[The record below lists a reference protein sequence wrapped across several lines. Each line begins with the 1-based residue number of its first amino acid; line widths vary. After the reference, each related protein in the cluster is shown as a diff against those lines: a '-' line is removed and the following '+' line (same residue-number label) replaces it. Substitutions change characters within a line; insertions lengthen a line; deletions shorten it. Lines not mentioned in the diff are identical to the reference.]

1 MELKDYQRRA
11 LDALRVF
18 LDAAAVRPHDVA
30 YAAACAIGEPGAYQ
44 AFYRPLAGLPDSPYC
59 CLRLPTG
66 GGKTLL
72 ASHAIGVARDTY
84 LDRRYP
90 VVLWLVPS
98 TTIAD
103 QTLGALKQPHHPY
116 RQALEA
122 AFGGAVRVIG
132 VDERRQLRPQDL
144 ADAATVIVSTVQ
156 SFRVNNVADRNV
168 YRDDEELEPHFAELA
183 SAGDLARHED
193 GPRRGKV
200 IASFA
205 NLLKL
210 HRPMLIVDEAHN
222 FTSTLSADTI
232 QRIAPAC
239 IVEFTATPVRSNVI
253 VSATAAEL
261 KAADMIKLPIH
272 LSQHGSWQA
281 AIAHAVDN
289 RAWLEGI
296 AASDGG
302 GIRPIALYQA
312 QPAREGAEA
321 TVEVVRRHLI
331 DDCRIPEDLIAV
343 ATGNQRELDGIDLFD
358 PACTIEHVITVDAL
372 KEGWDCSFAY
382 VFCSLANIRSDRSV
396 EQLLGRV
403 LRMPFATRR
412 SSEEL
417 NRAYAH
423 VSEKNFFEAAEGL
436 KDRLTAMGF
445 DERTALEAIVEQ
457 PESFEWG
464 QDTTLFTP
472 PAPPVLRV
480 AERPDQSGWTPEMVA
495 ATRIVDDG
503 AGIAITFDG
512 DAPDAVMREVAVA
525 VETPAAAVEAFI
537 VQRAAA
543 LSPAEKG
550 EVLTLP
556 RLAIER
562 DGQIEIVFP
571 ETLVDVGGWDLR
583 QVDTSLPDFALTDRP
598 DTFEMDVDGDALI
611 YHRIE
616 AHGELALDDATDWDV
631 ATLSRWLDRTT
642 RQRDVAQPIFL
653 EYCRRVVEGVAERI
667 PLAQLVRGKY
677 ALRRAIIA
685 RVAQL
690 RREAGERGVQLLL
703 DDIAPVLALGEN
715 GFSFSKAGY
724 DPRTPYV
731 GPWRPNKHLFAQVG
745 DLRHG
750 GEEWMAAVAIDDHPA
765 VHRWVRN
772 VDRTAWSYA
781 LPTSTDLFYPDFVA
795 ELDDG
800 RKLIVEYKGAD
811 RTDNAD
817 SREKR
822 NIGARLQEVSG
833 GTVVFLW
840 AEKEREGG
848 VARQIDAAIESCAPV
863 PRSNRPTDP

>member
-1 MELKDYQRRA
+1 MDLKDYQRRA
-11 LDALRVF
+11 LAALRTF
-18 LDAAAVRPHDVA
+18 LSEAAIRPHAQA
-30 YAAACAIGEPGAYQ
+30 YAAACAVGEPGAYQ
-44 AFYRPLAGLPDSPYC
+44 AAYRPLAGLPDVPYC

-72 ASHAIGVARDTY
+72 AGHAIGVARDAY

-90 VVLWLVPS
+90 LVLWLVTS
-98 TTIAD
+98 TTIAE
-103 QTLGALKQPHHPY
+103 QTLGALKKPTHPY

-122 AFGGAVRVIG
+122 SFGGAVRVLSI
-132 VDERRQLRPQDL
+132 DERRQLRPQDMMH
-144 ADAATVIVSTVQ
+144 AATVIVATVQ
-156 SFRVNNVADRNV
+156 SFRVTNVADRNV
-168 YRDDEELEPHFAELA
+168 YRDDEELEPHFAQLTPGA
-183 SAGDLARHED
+183 DLARHED
-193 GPRRGKV
+193 GPRKGKP

-210 HRPMLIVDEAHN
+210 HRPLIIVDEAHN
-222 FTSTLSADTI
+222 FTSTLSSETI
-232 QRIAPAC
+232 QRIAPAAL
-239 IVEFTATPVRSNVI
+239 VEFTATPVRSNVI

-296 AASDGG
+296 AEKDGG

-321 TVEVVRRHLI
+321 TVDVVKRHLI
-331 DDCRIPEDLIAV
+331 EDCRIPEDRIAV
-343 ATGNQRELDGIDLFD
+343 ATGSQRELDGIDLFD

-382 VFCSLANIRSDRSV
+382 VFCSLASIRAGGTV

-423 VSEKNFFEAAEGL
+423 VSERNFFEAAEGL
-436 KDRLTAMGF
+436 KDRLTEMGF

-457 PESFEWG
+457 PETFEWRE
-464 QDTTLFTP
+464 DTTLFTRP
-472 PAPPVLRV
+472 ELPVLRV
-480 AERPDQSGWTPEMVA
+480 QERPDQSGWTPEMVA
-495 ATRIVDDG
+495 ATRIADDG
-503 AGIAITFDG
+503 AGGVAITFDTS
-512 DAPDAVMREVAVA
+512 APDEVLRVVAAAITTPEVTPATA
-525 VETPAAAVEAFI
+525 VEVFI
-537 VQRAAA
+537 AQRAASQ
-543 LSPAEKG
+543 SPAEQG
-550 EVLTLP
+550 EVLNLP

-562 DGQIEIVFP
+562 DGQLEIVFP

-583 QVDTSLPDFALTDRP
+583 TVDTSLPGFALTERP
-598 DTFEMDVDGDALI
+598 DTFEMDVDGDQVT
-611 YHRIE
+611 YHRID
-616 AHGELALDDATDWDV
+616 AHAELALDDATDWDV
-631 ATLSRWLDRTT
+631 AALSRWLDRTT
-642 RQRDVAQPIFL
+642 RQRDVAQPVFL

-685 RVAQL
+685 RVQQL
-690 RREAGERGVQLLL
+690 RHEAGARGVQLLL
-703 DDIAPVLALGEN
+703 GDIAPVLALGEN

-724 DPRTPYV
+724 DPRTPYA
-731 GPWRPNKHLFAQVG
+731 GGWRPRKHLFATVG
-745 DLRHG
+745 DLKHG
-750 GEEWMAAVAIDDHPA
+750 GEEWMAAVQIDDHPA
-765 VHRWVRN
+765 VRYWVRN
-772 VDRTAWSYA
+772 VDRTAWSYS

-795 ELDDG
+795 ELVDG
-800 RKLIVEYKGAD
+800 RKLIIEYKGAD

-822 NIGARLQEVSG
+822 NIGTRLQEVSG
-833 GTVVFLW
+833 GSVLFLW
-840 AEKEREGG
+840 AEGAG
-848 VARQIDAAIESCAPV
+848 SGNVTRQLDAITS
-863 PRSNRPTDP
+863 

>member
-11 LDALRVF
+11 LDALRTF
-18 LDAAAVRPHDVA
+18 LDQAAIRDHAAA
-30 YAAACAIGEPGAYQ
+30 YAAAGAVGEPGAYG
-44 AFYRPLAGLPDSPYC
+44 ATYRPLAGLPGVPYC

-72 ASHAIGVARDTY
+72 AAYPIGIARDTY
-84 LDRRYP
+84 LARRYP
-90 VVLWLVPS
+90 VVLWLVTS
-98 TTIAD
+98 SAIAD
-103 QTLGALKQPHHPY
+103 QTLGALKKIGHPY

-122 AFGGAVRVIG
+122 QFGGAVRVLGI
-132 VDERRQLRPQDL
+132 DERRQLRPQDM
-144 ADAATVIVSTVQ
+144 ADAATVIVATVQ

-168 YRDDEELEPHFAELA
+168 YRDDEELEPHFAALA
-183 SAGDLARHED
+183 PGIDLARHED
-193 GPRRGKV
+193 GPRRGKP

-210 HRPMLIVDEAHN
+210 HRPLVIVDEAHN
-222 FTSTLSADTI
+222 FTSTLSGETFG
-232 QRIAPAC
+232 RLAPAAV
-239 IVEFTATPVRSNVI
+239 VEFTATPVRSNVI

-296 AASDGG
+296 AAKDGG

-321 TVEVVRRHLI
+321 TVDVVKRHLI
-331 DDCRIPEDLIAV
+331 EDCRIPEDRIAV

-358 PACTIEHVITVDAL
+358 PACIIEHVITVDAL

-382 VFCSLANIRSDRSV
+382 VFCSLASIRSGGAV

-403 LRMPFATRR
+403 LRMPSATRR

-423 VSEKNFFEAAEGL
+423 VSERNFFEAAEGL
-436 KDRLTAMGF
+436 KDRLTQMGF

-457 PESFEWG
+457 PETFEWSED
-464 QDTTLFTP
+464 QPLFTRP
-472 PAPPVLRV
+472 ELPLLRV
-480 AERPDQSGWTPEMVA
+480 QERPDQSSWTPEIVA
-495 ATRIVDDG
+495 ATRIADDG
-503 AGIAITFDG
+503 AGGVAITFDTA
-512 DAPDAVMREVAVA
+512 APDTVLREVA
-525 VETPAAAVEAFI
+525 AAVTTETTSPVAAMEAFL
-537 VQRAAA
+537 VQRASS
-543 LSPAEKG
+543 LSPAEQG

-562 DGQIEIVFP
+562 DGQLEIVFP

-583 QVDTSLPDFALTDRP
+583 QVDTSLPGFALTDRP
-598 DTFEMDVDGDALI
+598 DTFEMDVDGDQVV
-611 YHRIE
+611 YSRID
-616 AHGELALDDATDWDV
+616 AAAELALDDATDWDV
-631 ATLSRWLDRTT
+631 AALSRWLDRTT

-653 EYCRRVVEGVAERI
+653 EYCRRVVEGVADRI

-690 RREAGERGVQLLL
+690 RHEAGARGVQLLL
-703 DDIAPVLALGEN
+703 GDIAPVLALGDN
-715 GFSFSKAGY
+715 AFSFSKAGY
-724 DPRTPYV
+724 DPRTPYA
-731 GPWRPNKHLFAQVG
+731 GPWRPRKHLFSQVG
-745 DLRHG
+745 DLKHG

-781 LPTSTDLFYPDFVA
+781 LPTATDQFYPDFVA
-795 ELDDG
+795 ELADG

-817 SREKR
+817 SREKK

-833 GTVVFLW
+833 GGVVFLW
-840 AEKEREGG
+840 AEKDRGGG
-848 VARQIDAAIESCAPV
+848 VTQQLDAAIG
-863 PRSNRPTDP
+863 

>member
-1 MELKDYQRRA
+1 MELKKYQLRA
-11 LDALRVF
+11 LDALRTF
-18 LDAAAVRPHDVA
+18 LDQATIRDHATA
-30 YAAACAIGEPGAYQ
+30 YAAACAVGEPGAYG
-44 AFYRPLAGLPDSPYC
+44 AAYRPLAGLPGEPYC

-72 ASHAIGVARDTY
+72 AAHAIGVARDTY
-84 LDRRYP
+84 LARRYP
-90 VVLWLVPS
+90 VVLWLVTS
-98 TTIAD
+98 TTIAE
-103 QTLGALKQPHHPY
+103 QTLGALKKMGHPY

-122 AFGGAVRVIG
+122 TFGGAVRVHGI
-132 VDERRQLRPQDL
+132 DERRQLRPQDM
-144 ADAATVIVSTVQ
+144 ADAASVIVATVQ
-156 SFRVNNVADRNV
+156 SFRVTNVADRNV
-168 YRDDEELEPHFAELA
+168 YRDDEELEPHFAALP
-183 SAGDLARHED
+183 AGVDLDRHED
-193 GPRRGKV
+193 GPRRGKP

-210 HRPMLIVDEAHN
+210 HRPLVIVDEAHN
-222 FTSTLSADTI
+222 FTSTLSGETFG
-232 QRIAPAC
+232 RLAPAAV
-239 IVEFTATPVRSNVI
+239 VEFTATPVRSNVI

-296 AASDGG
+296 AAKDGG

-321 TVEVVRRHLI
+321 TVEVVKRHLI
-331 DDCRIPEDLIAV
+331 EDCRIPEDRIAV
-343 ATGNQRELDGIDLFD
+343 ATGNQRELNGIDLFD
-358 PACTIEHVITVDAL
+358 PACIIEHVITVDAL

-382 VFCSLANIRSDRSV
+382 VFCSLASIRSGGAV

-423 VSEKNFFEAAEGL
+423 VSEKNFFDAAEGL
-436 KDRLTAMGF
+436 KDRLTEMGC

-457 PESFEWG
+457 PETFEWRED
-464 QDTTLFTP
+464 QPLFTRP
-472 PAPPVLRV
+472 ELPVLHV
-480 AERPDQSGWTPEMVA
+480 QERPDQSGWTAEMVA
-495 ATRIVDDG
+495 ATRIADDG
-503 AGIAITFDG
+503 AGGVAITFDTA
-512 DAPDAVMREVAVA
+512 APDAVLREVAAA
-525 VETPAAAVEAFI
+525 VSTPETTPIAAVEAFL

-543 LSPAEKG
+543 LSPAEQG

-583 QVDTSLPDFALTDRP
+583 QVNTSLPGFALTDRP
-598 DTFEMDVDGDALI
+598 DTFEMDVDGDQVV
-611 YHRIE
+611 YSRID
-616 AHGELALDDATDWDV
+616 AAAELALDDATAWDV
-631 ATLSRWLDRTT
+631 AALSRWLDRTT

-653 EYCRRVVEGVAERI
+653 EYSRRVVEGVAERI

-690 RREAGERGVQLLL
+690 RHAAGARGVQLLL
-703 DDIAPVLALGEN
+703 GDIAPVLALGDN
-715 GFSFSKAGY
+715 GFGFSKAGY
-724 DPRTPYV
+724 DPRTPYA
-731 GPWRPNKHLFAQVG
+731 GPWRPRKHLFSQVG
-745 DLRHG
+745 DLKHG
-750 GEEWMAAVAIDDHPA
+750 GEEWMAAVQIDDHPA
-765 VHRWVRN
+765 VKHWVRN

-781 LPTSTDLFYPDFVA
+781 LPTATDLFYPDFVA
-795 ELDDG
+795 ELIDG

-833 GTVVFLW
+833 GSVVFLW
-840 AEKEREGG
+840 AELDRNGG
-848 VARQIDAAIESCAPV
+848 VARQIDAALGQ
-863 PRSNRPTDP
+863 R

>member
-1 MELKDYQRRA
+1 MELKDYQHRA
-11 LDALRVF
+11 LEALRIF
-18 LDAAAVRPHDVA
+18 LDQAAIRDHAQA
-30 YAAACAIGEPGAYQ
+30 YAAACAIGQPGAYG
-44 AFYRPLAGLPDSPYC
+44 AAYRPLAGLPGVPYC

-72 ASHAIGVARDTY
+72 AAHAIGVARDTY
-84 LDRRYP
+84 LNRRFP
-90 VVLWLVPS
+90 VVLWLVTS

-103 QTLGALKQPHHPY
+103 QTLSALKKPGHPY

-122 AFGGAVRVIG
+122 VFGGAVRVYGI
-132 VDERRQLRPQDL
+132 DERRQLRPQDM

-156 SFRVNNVADRNV
+156 AFRVRNAQDRNV
-168 YRDDEELEPHFAELA
+168 YLDDEELEPHFAALP
-183 SAGDLARHED
+183 AGADVARHED
-193 GPRRGKV
+193 GARRGKP

-205 NLLKL
+205 NLMKL
-210 HRPMLIVDEAHN
+210 HRPLVIVDEAHN
-222 FTSTLSADTI
+222 FTSTLSGETFA
-232 QRIAPAC
+232 RLAPAAV
-239 IVEFTATPVRSNVI
+239 VEFTATPVRSNVI

-272 LSQHGSWQA
+272 LSQHGSWQQ

-296 AASDGG
+296 AAKDGG

-312 QPAREGAEA
+312 QPARDGAEA
-321 TVEVVRRHLI
+321 TVEVVKRHLI
-331 DDCRIPEDLIAV
+331 DDCRIPENRIAM
-343 ATGNQRELDGIDLFD
+343 ATGDQRELDGIDLFD

-382 VFCSLANIRSDRSV
+382 VFCSLASIRSGGAV

-436 KDRLTAMGF
+436 KDRLTEMGF

-457 PESFEWG
+457 PETFDWRE
-464 QDTTLFTP
+464 DEPLFTRP
-472 PAPPVLRV
+472 QLPVLRV
-480 AERPDQSGWTPEMVA
+480 QERPDQRAWTPEMIA
-495 ATRIVDDG
+495 ATRIADDG
-503 AGIAITFDG
+503 DGGVAITFNT
-512 DAPDAVMREVAVA
+512 DAPDDVLREVAA
-525 VETPAAAVEAFI
+525 AITTPDTKPLAAVEAYLAR
-537 VQRAAA
+537 RAET
-543 LSPAEKG
+543 LSPAEQG
-550 EVLTLP
+550 AVLALP

-562 DGQIEIVFP
+562 DGQLEIVFP

-583 QVDTSLPDFALTDRP
+583 RVDTSLPGFALTERP
-598 DTFEMDVDGDALI
+598 DTFEMDVEGDQVV
-611 YHRIE
+611 YSRID
-616 AHGELALDDATDWDV
+616 AAAELALDDATDWDE
-631 ATLSRWLDRTT
+631 AALSRWLDRTT

-667 PLAQLVRGKY
+667 ALPQLVRGKY

-685 RVAQL
+685 RVMQL
-690 RREAGERGVQLLL
+690 RREAGARGVQLLMT
-703 DDIAPVLALGEN
+703 DIAPVLALGEN

-724 DPRTPYV
+724 DPRTPYKP
-731 GPWRPNKHLFAQVG
+731 GYRFKNHLFAQVG
-745 DLRHG
+745 DLKHG
-750 GEEWMAAVAIDDHPA
+750 GEEWQAAVQIDEHPA
-765 VHRWVRN
+765 IKHWVRN

-795 ELDDG
+795 ELKDG

-817 SREKR
+817 SREKK
-822 NIGARLQEVSG
+822 NIGARLQEVSEG
-833 GTVVFLW
+833 KIIFLW
-840 AEKEREGG
+840 AELDRGG
-848 VARQIDAAIESCAPV
+848 SVGRQIDAAIG
-863 PRSNRPTDP
+863 

>member
-1 MELKDYQRRA
+1 MELKDYQLRA
-11 LDALRVF
+11 LHALRTF
-18 LDAAAVRPHDVA
+18 LDQAAIRPHEQA
-30 YAAACAIGEPGAYQ
+30 YAAACAIGEPGAY
-44 AFYRPLAGLPDSPYC
+44 AAAYRPLSGLPDVPYC

-72 ASHAIGVARDTY
+72 GAYAVGIARDTY
-84 LDRRYP
+84 LARRFP
-90 VVLWLVPS
+90 VVLWLVTS
-98 TTIAD
+98 SAIAD
-103 QTLGALKQPHHPY
+103 QTLGALKKPTHPY
-116 RQALEA
+116 RRALEA
-122 AFGGAVRVIG
+122 SFGGAVRVYGI
-132 VDERRQLRPQDL
+132 DERRQLRPQDV
-144 ADAATVIVSTVQ
+144 ADAATVIVATVQ

-168 YRDDEELEPHFAELA
+168 YRDDEELEPHFAALP
-183 SAGDLARHED
+183 AGVDLAGHEE
-193 GPRRGKV
+193 GPRRGKP

-210 HRPMLIVDEAHN
+210 HRPLVIVDEAHN
-222 FTSTLSADTI
+222 FTSTLSGETFG
-232 QRIAPAC
+232 RLGPAAV
-239 IVEFTATPVRSNVI
+239 VEFTATPVRSNVI
-253 VSATAAEL
+253 VSATAAEI
-261 KAADMIKLPIH
+261 KSADMIKLPIH

-281 AIAHAVDN
+281 AIVHAVDN

-296 AASDGG
+296 AAKDGG

-312 QPAREGAEA
+312 MPAREGAEA
-321 TVEVVRRHLI
+321 TVDVVRQHLI
-331 DDCRIPEDLIAV
+331 EDCRIPEDRIAV

-382 VFCSLANIRSDRSV
+382 VFCSLASIRSGGAV

-423 VSEKNFFEAAEGL
+423 VSERNFFEAAEGL
-436 KDRLTAMGF
+436 KDRLTQMGF

-457 PESFEWG
+457 PESFDWTED
-464 QDTTLFTP
+464 QSLFTQP
-472 PAPPVLRV
+472 ELPVLRV
-480 AERPDQSGWTPEMVA
+480 QERPDQSDWTPEMVA
-495 ATRIVDDG
+495 ATRIADDG
-503 AGIAITFDG
+503 EGGVAITFDTT
-512 DAPDAVMREVAVA
+512 APDQVLREVAAAVA
-525 VETPAAAVEAFI
+525 TPEIAPTAAVEAFI

-543 LSPAEKG
+543 LSPAEQG

-562 DGQIEIVFP
+562 DGQFEIVFP

-583 QVDTSLPDFALTDRP
+583 QVDTSLPGFALTDRP
-598 DTFEMDVDGDALI
+598 DTFEMDVDGDQVI
-611 YHRIE
+611 YSRID
-616 AHGELALDDATDWDV
+616 AAAELALDDATDWDV
-631 ATLSRWLDRTT
+631 AALSRWLDRTT
-642 RQRDVAQPIFL
+642 RQRDVAQPVFL
-653 EYCRRVVEGVAERI
+653 EYCRRVVEGVTERI
-667 PLAQLVRGKY
+667 LLPQLVRGKY
-677 ALRRAIIA
+677 ALRRAIVA

-690 RREAGERGVQLLL
+690 RNEAGARGVQILM
-703 DDIAPVLALGEN
+703 DDIAPVLALGDN

-724 DPRTPYV
+724 DPRTPYS
-731 GPWRPNKHLFAQVG
+731 GPWRPRKHLFSQVG
-745 DLRHG
+745 DLKHG

-765 VHRWVRN
+765 VRFWVRN

-795 ELDDG
+795 ELTDG

-833 GTVVFLW
+833 GSVLFLW
-840 AEKEREGG
+840 AELDRGGG
-848 VARQIDAAIESCAPV
+848 VARQIDAVID
-863 PRSNRPTDP
+863 R

>member
-11 LDALRVF
+11 LGALRIF
-18 LDAAAVRPHDVA
+18 LDQAAIRDHAQA
-30 YAAACAIGEPGAYQ
+30 YAAACAVGQPGAYG
-44 AFYRPLAGLPDSPYC
+44 AAYRPLAGLPGVPYC

-72 ASHAIGVARDTY
+72 AAHAIGVARDTY
-84 LDRRYP
+84 LNRRFP
-90 VVLWLVPS
+90 VVLWLVTS
-98 TTIAD
+98 TTIAE
-103 QTLGALKQPHHPY
+103 QTLGALKKVGHPY

-122 AFGGAVRVIG
+122 AFGGAVRVYGI
-132 VDERRQLRPQDL
+132 DERRQLRPQDM

-156 SFRVNNVADRNV
+156 AFRVRNAQDRNV
-168 YRDDEELEPHFAELA
+168 YLDDEELEPHFAALP
-183 SAGDLARHED
+183 AGADVARHED
-193 GPRRGKV
+193 GARRGKP

-205 NLLKL
+205 NLMKL
-210 HRPMLIVDEAHN
+210 HRPLVIVDEAHN
-222 FTSTLSADTI
+222 FTSTLSGETFA
-232 QRIAPAC
+232 RLAPAAV
-239 IVEFTATPVRSNVI
+239 VEFTATPVRSNVI

-272 LSQHGSWQA
+272 LSQHGSWQQ

-296 AASDGG
+296 AAKDGG

-321 TVEVVRRHLI
+321 TVEVVKRHLI
-331 DDCRIPEDLIAV
+331 DDCRIPENRIAV
-343 ATGNQRELDGIDLFD
+343 ATGDQRELDGIDLFD

-382 VFCSLANIRSDRSV
+382 VFCSLASIRSGGAV

-423 VSEKNFFEAAEGL
+423 VSERNFFEAAEGL
-436 KDRLTAMGF
+436 KDRLTEMGF

-457 PESFEWG
+457 PESFEWRED
-464 QDTTLFTP
+464 QPLFTRP
-472 PAPPVLRV
+472 QLPVLRV
-480 AERPDQSGWTPEMVA
+480 RERPDQRAWTPEMIA
-495 ATRIVDDG
+495 ATRIADDG
-503 AGIAITFDG
+503 DGGVAITFNT
-512 DAPDAVMREVAVA
+512 DAPDDVLREVAAAVA
-525 VETPAAAVEAFI
+525 TPETKPLAAVEAYLAR
-537 VQRAAA
+537 RAET
-543 LSPAEKG
+543 LSPAEQG
-550 EVLTLP
+550 AVLTLP

-562 DGQIEIVFP
+562 DGQLEIVFP

-583 QVDTSLPDFALTDRP
+583 RVDTSLPGFALTERP
-598 DTFEMDVDGDALI
+598 DTFEMDVEGDQLV
-611 YHRIE
+611 YSRID
-616 AHGELALDDATDWDV
+616 AAAELALDDATDWDR
-631 ATLSRWLDRTT
+631 AALSRWLDRTT

-667 PLAQLVRGKY
+667 ALPQLVRGKY

-685 RVAQL
+685 RVMQL
-690 RREAGERGVQLLL
+690 RREAGARGVQLLMT
-703 DDIAPVLALGEN
+703 DIAPVLALGEN

-724 DPRTPYV
+724 DPRTPYA
-731 GPWRPNKHLFAQVG
+731 GGYRFKNHLFAQVG
-745 DLRHG
+745 DLKHG
-750 GEEWMAAVAIDDHPA
+750 GEEWQAAVQIDKHDA
-765 VHRWVRN
+765 VRFWVRN

-795 ELDDG
+795 ELKDG

-817 SREKR
+817 SREKK
-822 NIGARLQEVSG
+822 NIGARLQEVSEG
-833 GTVVFLW
+833 KIIFLW
-840 AEKEREGG
+840 AELDRGG
-848 VARQIDAAIESCAPV
+848 SVGQQIDAAIG
-863 PRSNRPTDP
+863 

>member
-11 LDALRVF
+11 LDALRTF
-18 LDAAAVRPHDVA
+18 LDQAAIRPHAQA
-30 YAAACAIGEPGAYQ
+30 YATACEVGEPGAYG
-44 AFYRPLAGLPDSPYC
+44 AGYRPLAGSPDAPYA

-72 ASHAIGVARDTY
+72 AAHAIGIACDTY
-84 LDRRYP
+84 LARRFP
-90 VVLWLVPS
+90 VVLWLVTS
-98 TTIAD
+98 SAIAD
-103 QTLGALKQPHHPY
+103 QTLGALKKPTHPY
-116 RQALEA
+116 REALETQ
-122 AFGGAVRVIG
+122 FGGAVHVYGI
-132 VDERRQLRPQDL
+132 DERRQLRPQDM
-144 ADAATVIVSTVQ
+144 ADAATVIVATVQ

-168 YRDDEELEPHFAELA
+168 YKDDEELEPHFAALP
-183 SAGDLARHED
+183 AGADVDRHQE
-193 GPRRGKV
+193 GSRRGKP

-205 NLLKL
+205 NLMKL
-210 HRPMLIVDEAHN
+210 HRPLVIVDEAHN
-222 FTSTLSADTI
+222 FTSTLSAETI
-232 QRIAPAC
+232 QRIAPAVV
-239 IVEFTATPVRSNVI
+239 VEFTATPVRSNVI

-296 AASDGG
+296 AAKDGG
-302 GIRPIALYQA
+302 GIRPIAMYQA
-312 QPAREGAEA
+312 MPAREGAEA
-321 TVEVVRRHLI
+321 TVEVVKRHLI
-331 DDCRIPEDLIAV
+331 EDCRIPENRIAV

-358 PACTIEHVITVDAL
+358 PACIIEHVITIDAL

-382 VFCSLANIRSDRSV
+382 VFCSLASIRSGGAV

-423 VSEKNFFEAAEGL
+423 VSERNFFEAAEGL
-436 KDRLTAMGF
+436 KDRLTQMGF

-457 PESFEWG
+457 PETFEWRED
-464 QDTTLFTP
+464 QSLFTRP
-472 PAPPVLRV
+472 DLPVLRV
-480 AERPDQSGWTPEMVA
+480 QERPDQSGWTPEMLA
-495 ATRIVDDG
+495 ATCIADDG
-503 AGIAITFDG
+503 AGGVAITFDTAAS
-512 DAPDAVMREVAVA
+512 DKVLREVAAA
-525 VETPAAAVEAFI
+525 VTTATSSPAAAVEAFL

-543 LSPAEKG
+543 LSPAEQG

-556 RLAIER
+556 RLAIDR
-562 DGQIEIVFP
+562 DGQLEIVFP

-583 QVDTSLPDFALTDRP
+583 QVDTALPGFALTDRP
-598 DTFEMDVDGDALI
+598 DTFKMDVDGDQVV
-611 YHRIE
+611 YSRID
-616 AHGELALDDATDWDV
+616 AAAELALDDATDWDG
-631 ATLSRWLDRTT
+631 AALSRWLDRTT
-642 RQRDVAQPIFL
+642 RQRDVAQPVFL
-653 EYCRRVVEGVAERI
+653 EYCRRVVEGVVELI

-677 ALRRAIIA
+677 ALRRAIVA

-690 RREAGERGVQLLL
+690 RNEAGARGVQLLL
-703 DDIAPVLALGEN
+703 GDIMPVLALGDN

-724 DPRTPYV
+724 DPRTPYA
-731 GPWRPNKHLFAQVG
+731 GPWRPRKHLFSQVG

-750 GEEWMAAVAIDDHPA
+750 GEEWMAAMAIDDHPA
-765 VHRWVRN
+765 VKHWVRN
-772 VDRTAWSYA
+772 VDRTPWSYA
-781 LPTSTDLFYPDFVA
+781 LPTSTDQFYPDFVA
-795 ELDDG
+795 ELTDG

-822 NIGARLQEVSG
+822 NIGSRMQAVSG

-840 AEKEREGG
+840 AELDRGGG
-848 VARQIDAAIESCAPV
+848 VARQIDAAIS
-863 PRSNRPTDP
+863 RHGDR

>member
-11 LDALRVF
+11 LNAIRTF
-18 LDAAAVRPHDVA
+18 LDAAAIRPHADA
-30 YAAACAIGEPGAYQ
+30 YAAACTVGQPGAYG
-44 AFYRPLAGLPDSPYC
+44 ATYRPLAGLPDVPYC

-72 ASHAIGVARDTY
+72 AAHAIGIARDTY
-84 LDRRYP
+84 LARRYP
-90 VVLWLVPS
+90 VVLWLVTS
-98 TTIAD
+98 SAIAD
-103 QTLGALKQPHHPY
+103 QTLGALKRIGHPY

-122 AFGGAVRVIG
+122 QFGGAVRVYGI
-132 VDERRQLRPQDL
+132 DERRQLRPQDM
-144 ADAATVIVSTVQ
+144 ADAATVIVATVQ

-168 YRDDEELEPHFAELA
+168 YRDDEELEPHFAALPPVA
-183 SAGDLARHED
+183 DLARHEA
-193 GPRRGKV
+193 GPRRGKPV
-200 IASFA
+200 ASFA

-210 HRPMLIVDEAHN
+210 HRPLVIVDEAHN
-222 FTSTLSADTI
+222 FTTTLSGETFG
-232 QRIAPAC
+232 RLAPAAV
-239 IVEFTATPVRSNVI
+239 VEFTATPVRSNVI

-296 AASDGG
+296 AAKDRG

-312 QPAREGAEA
+312 QPAREAAEA
-321 TVEVVRRHLI
+321 TVEVVKRHLI
-331 DDCRIPEDLIAV
+331 EDCRIPGDRIAV
-343 ATGNQRELDGIDLFD
+343 ATGNQRELDGVDLFD
-358 PACTIEHVITVDAL
+358 PACIIEHVITVDAL

-382 VFCSLANIRSDRSV
+382 VFCSLASIKSGGAV

-403 LRMPFATRR
+403 LRMPFAQRR
-412 SSEEL
+412 SSQEL

-436 KDRLTAMGF
+436 KDRLTQMGF

-457 PESFEWG
+457 PESFDWRED
-464 QDTTLFTP
+464 QPLFTRP
-472 PAPPVLRV
+472 ELPVLRLE
-480 AERPDQSGWTPEMVA
+480 ERPDQSGWSDAMVA
-495 ATRIVDDG
+495 ATRIADDG
-503 AGIAITFDG
+503 AGGVAMTFDTA
-512 DAPDAVMREVAVA
+512 APDEVLREVAAA
-525 VETPAAAVEAFI
+525 VSTPQTTPMAAVEAFL

-550 EVLTLP
+550 AVLELP

-562 DGQIEIVFP
+562 DGQLDLVWP
-571 ETLVDVGGWDLR
+571 ETLVDVGGWNLAD
-583 QVDTSLPDFALTDRP
+583 VDTSLPGFALTDRP
-598 DTFEMDVDGDALI
+598 DTFEMDVEGDQVVYA
-611 YHRIE
+611 RID
-616 AHGELALDDATDWDV
+616 AAAELALDDATDWDV
-631 ATLSRWLDRTT
+631 SALSRWLDRTT

-653 EYCRRVVEGVAERI
+653 EYCRRVVEGVAARI
-667 PLAQLVRGKY
+667 PLPQLVRGKY

-703 DDIAPVLALGEN
+703 GDIAPVLALGNN
-715 GFSFSKAGY
+715 GFTFSKAGY
-724 DPRTPYV
+724 DPRTPYA
-731 GPWRPNKHLFAQVG
+731 GPWRPRKHLFAQVG
-745 DLRHG
+745 DLKHG

-765 VHRWVRN
+765 VKHWVRN

-795 ELDDG
+795 ELVDG

-811 RTDNAD
+811 RTDNVD

-833 GTVVFLW
+833 GDVVFLW
-840 AEKEREGG
+840 AELDRGGG
-848 VARQIDAAIESCAPV
+848 VARQIDSAL
-863 PRSNRPTDP
+863 DL

>member
-1 MELKDYQRRA
+1 MELKDYQHRA
-11 LDALRVF
+11 LHALRVF
-18 LDAAAVRPHDVA
+18 LDQSSIRSNSEA
-30 YAAACAIGEPGAYQ
+30 YSAACAVGAPGAYQ
-44 AFYRPLAGLPDSPYC
+44 ATYRPLAGLPDVPYC

-72 ASHAIGVARDTY
+72 AAHAIGVARDTF
-84 LDRRYP
+84 LARRFP
-90 VVLWLVPS
+90 VVLWLVTS

-103 QTLGALKQPHHPY
+103 QTLGALKKPTHPY

-122 AFGGAVRVIG
+122 SFGGAVRVYGI
-132 VDERRQLRPQDL
+132 DERRQLRPQDM
-144 ADAATVIVSTVQ
+144 ADAATVIVATVQ

-168 YRDDEELEPHFAELA
+168 YRDDEELEPHFASLP
-183 SAGDLARHED
+183 AGIDLARHED
-193 GPRRGKV
+193 GARKGKP

-210 HRPMLIVDEAHN
+210 HRPLVIVDEAHN
-222 FTSTLSADTI
+222 FTSTLSGETMA
-232 QRIAPAC
+232 RIAPAAV
-239 IVEFTATPVRSNVI
+239 VEFTATPVRSNVI

-296 AASDGG
+296 ARKDSG

-312 QPAREGAEA
+312 QAQREGAEA
-321 TVEVVRRHLI
+321 TVDVVKRHLLE
-331 DDCRIPEDLIAV
+331 DCRIPEDRIAV

-358 PACTIEHVITVDAL
+358 SACMIEHVITIDAL

-382 VFCSLANIRSDRSV
+382 VFCSLASIRSGGAV

-403 LRMPFATRR
+403 LRMPFATRC

-423 VSEKNFFEAAEGL
+423 VSERNFFEAAEGL
-436 KDRLTAMGF
+436 KDRLTEMGF

-457 PESFEWG
+457 PESFDWTEN
-464 QDTTLFTP
+464 QPLFTRP
-472 PAPPVLRV
+472 QLPVLRV
-480 AERPDQSGWTPEMVA
+480 QERPDQSDWTPEMVA
-495 ATRIVDDG
+495 ATRIADDG
-503 AGIAITFDG
+503 AGGIAITFDTA
-512 DAPDAVMREVAVA
+512 APDEVLREVAAA
-525 VETPAAAVEAFI
+525 VTTPETTPTAAVEAFI
-537 VQRAAA
+537 AQRAVA
-543 LSPAEKG
+543 LSPAEQG

-562 DGQIEIVFP
+562 DGQIEIIFP

-583 QVDTSLPDFALTDRP
+583 QVDTSLPGFALTDRP
-598 DTFEMDVDGDALI
+598 DTFEMDVDGDQVV
-611 YHRIE
+611 YSRID
-616 AHGELALDDATDWDV
+616 AAAELALDGATDWDV
-631 ATLSRWLDRTT
+631 AALSRWLDRTT

-653 EYCRRVVEGVAERI
+653 EYCRRVVEGVSNRI

-677 ALRRAIIA
+677 ALRRAIVA

-690 RREAGERGVQLLL
+690 RNEAGARGVQLLL
-703 DDIAPVLALGEN
+703 GDIAPVLALGDH

-731 GPWRPNKHLFAQVG
+731 GPWRPRKHLFSRVG
-745 DLRHG
+745 DLKHG
-750 GEEWMAAVAIDDHPA
+750 GEEWMAAVQIDDHPA
-765 VHRWVRN
+765 IRHWVRN

-795 ELDDG
+795 ELTDG
-800 RKLIVEYKGAD
+800 RKLIIEYKGAD
-811 RTDNAD
+811 RTDNSD

-833 GTVVFLW
+833 GSVVFLW
-840 AEKEREGG
+840 AELDRGGG
-848 VARQIDAAIESCAPV
+848 VARQIDAAIG
-863 PRSNRPTDP
+863 